1 MYKTWHT
8 YLYHMPETPLDPRLM
23 WPAPVWNSATMTNA
37 FLRDRTAPLR
47 GFTLTELIVTI
58 AIIAVLVS
66 LLLPA
71 IGLVR
76 NSVRRAQTQTLLDG
90 LCAAVEI
97 YALEE
102 QRKRYPPI
110 ATEGDGSL
118 RTNANTGGA
127 LRTLDLLRERG
138 SGWRNDDL
146 DSSSGASGAKDRL
159 VDAWRR
165 PIRYALD
172 DNMDKKIDVDRPAP
186 LADDWNPKGREPFAY
201 IWSLGK
207 PSGDDV
213 ADADPVNYSRWL
225 YRGGAK

>member
-1 MYKTWHT
+1 M
-8 YLYHMPETPLDPRLM
+8 
-23 WPAPVWNSATMTNA
+23 MTDA
-37 FLRDRTAPLR
+37 FLRARTAPLR

-58 AIIAVLVS
+58 VMIAVLVS

-102 QRKRYPPI
+102 LRHRYPPV
-110 ATEGDGSL
+110 ATVAEGDQSL
-118 RTNANTGGA
+118 RTSTNTGGA
-127 LRTLDLLRERG
+127 PRTLDLLRERG

-165 PIRYALD
+165 PMRYALD

-186 LADDWNPKGREPFAY
+186 LAVDWNPKGREPYAY
-201 IWSLGK
+201 IWSVGK

-213 ADADPVNYSRWL
+213 TDANPANYSRWL